1 MRAFQKAGAFA
12 LIVGIKC
19 VRQALTTLADIKD
32 AAEGRPSPASG
43 PAEIR
48 AIRIEMDLMQAS
60 LRQIKATL
68 GTETLATSEDRLLQ

>member
-19 VRQALTTLADIKD
+19 LRQALTTLADIQD
-32 AAEGRPSPASG
+32 AAEGRQSPTGG
-43 PAEIR
+43 PAEMQ

-68 GTETLATSEDRLLQ
+68 GTETLPAGEHRLLQ